1 MNGAARLARIV
12 ILSVS
17 SILGAC
23 VPLLPAP
30 YAPYLPDEPVPAG
43 GYTETEVQ
51 PGVFLVQ
58 FIGNEH
64 TPPDRP
70 ADYALLRAA
79 DLCLQRGKNFMFVG
93 SPATHYMV
101 TGTLSGYTEVVSPS
115 TTSQVVHISA
125 PTLPISPTG
134 GVMVS
139 CAETNENGAWDAQF
153 LARAIRTKYSI
164 S

>member
-1 MNGAARLARIV
+1 MSNATILARV
-12 ILSVS
+12 ATLTLSLV
-17 SILGAC
+17 LGAC
-23 VPLLPAP
+23 TLATP
-30 YAPYLPDEPVPAG
+30 YEPYSPGAAVNAG

-58 FIGNEH
+58 FIGNEW

-70 ADYALLRAA
+70 AQYALLRAA
-79 DLCLQRGKNFMFVG
+79 DLCIQRGKNYMFVG
-93 SPATHYMV
+93 NPVTHFMRTGNVPGATTVVPA
-101 TGTLSGYTEVVSPS
+101 SEN
-115 TTSQVVHISA
+115 SQVVSTMP

-139 CAETNENGAWDAQF
+139 CTETKADGAWDAQF
-153 LARAIRTKYSI
+153 LARAIRAKYSL

>member
-1 MNGAARLARIV
+1 MSAAARLAGIADPGRV
-12 ILSVS
+12 L
-17 SILGAC
+17 ILGAC
-23 VPLLPAP
+23 VPPCRALSAVF
-30 YAPYLPDEPVPAG
+30 AHEPVPAG

-70 ADYALLRAA
+70 ADFALLRAA

-93 SPATHYMV
+93 SPATHYMA
-101 TGTLSGYTEVVSPS
+101 TGTLSGTTEVVPASE
-115 TTSQVVHISA
+115 TSQVVHISA

-139 CAETNENGAWDAQF
+139 CAETHANGAWDAQF

>member
-1 MNGAARLARIV
+1 MGTATIVARNATLTMSLV
-12 ILSVS
+12 LGGCVS
-17 SILGAC
+17 
-23 VPLLPAP
+23 P
-30 YAPYLPDEPVPAG
+30 YAPYEPYSPLGLG

-70 ADYALLRAA
+70 ADFALLRAA
-79 DLCLQRGKNFMFVG
+79 DLCLQRGMNYMFVG
-93 SPATHYMV
+93 NPERHYLA
-101 TGTLSGYTEVVSPS
+101 TGTISGSTTVVPASE
-115 TTSQVVHISA
+115 TSQVVSTMP
-125 PTLPISPTG
+125 PTLPISPIG

-139 CAETNENGAWDAQF
+139 CTETQANGAWDAQF

>member
-1 MNGAARLARIV
+1 MSAAARLTG
-12 ILSVS
+12 ILTLAASLT
-17 SILGAC
+17 LGAC
-23 VPLLPAP
+23 VSPFAP
-30 YAPYLPDEPVPAG
+30 YQPYSFPGLG

-64 TPPDRP
+64 TPADRP
-70 ADYALLRAA
+70 ADLALLRAA
-79 DLCLQRGKNFMFVG
+79 DLCLQRGKNYMFVG
-93 SPATHYMV
+93 NPVMHYLAT
-101 TGTLSGYTEVVSPS
+101 GSLSGTTTVVPASE
-115 TTSQVVHISA
+115 TSQVVSTSP
-125 PTLPISPTG
+125 PTLPVSPIG

-139 CAETNENGAWDAQF
+139 CTETNVNGAWDAQF

>member
-1 MNGAARLARIV
+1 MGTARMVAIMATLAM
-12 ILSVS
+12 S
-17 SILGAC
+17 LGLGGC
-23 VPLLPAP
+23 ISP
-30 YAPYLPDEPVPAG
+30 YARYEPYSPVGLG

-51 PGVFLVQ
+51 PGIFLVQ

-70 ADYALLRAA
+70 ADFALLRAA
-79 DLCLQRGKNFMFVG
+79 DLCLQRGKNYMFVG
-93 SPATHYMV
+93 NPGMHYMA
-101 TGTLSGYTEVVSPS
+101 TGAVSGDTILVSASDTDQVVSTPS
-115 TTSQVVHISA
+115 
-125 PTLPISPTG
+125 PTLPISPIG

-139 CAETNENGAWDAQF
+139 CSETQANGAWDAQF

>member
-1 MNGAARLARIV
+1 MGTATICACVAILA
-12 ILSVS
+12 VS
-17 SILGAC
+17 LMLGAC
-23 VPLLPAP
+23 VGPYAT
-30 YAPYLPDEPVPAG
+30 YAPYSITNLG

-70 ADYALLRAA
+70 ADFALLRAA
-79 DLCLQRGKNFMFVG
+79 DLCLQRGKNYMFVG
-93 SPATHYMV
+93 SPARHYMA
-101 TGTLSGYTEVVSPS
+101 TGTISGTTTVVPASE
-115 TTSQVVHISA
+115 TSQLVSTMP
-125 PTLPISPTG
+125 PTLPVSPIG

-139 CAETNENGAWDAQF
+139 CTETQASGAWDAQF

>member
-1 MNGAARLARIV
+1 MSTATICARVATLAASLVLA
-12 ILSVS
+12 
-17 SILGAC
+17 AC
-23 VPLLPAP
+23 ESLYAP
-30 YAPYLPDEPVPAG
+30 YAPYSPHPVGMPG

-70 ADYALLRAA
+70 ADFALLRAA
-79 DLCLQRGKNFMFVG
+79 ELCLQRGRNYMFVG
-93 SPATHYMV
+93 NPVRHYMQ
-101 TGTLSGYTEVVSPS
+101 TGTVSETTHVS
-115 TTSQVVHISA
+115 ASETSQVVTLS
-125 PTLPISPTG
+125 PSTLPISPIG
-134 GVMVS
+134 GVIVS
-139 CAETNENGAWDAQF
+139 CTETQADGAWDAQF

>member
-1 MNGAARLARIV
+1 MVSTMVARVATLT
-12 ILSVS
+12 LSLV
-17 SILGAC
+17 LGGCISPSATF
-23 VPLLPAP
+23 VPYSPGGL
-30 YAPYLPDEPVPAG
+30 G

-58 FIGNEH
+58 FIGNEY

-70 ADYALLRAA
+70 ADFVLLRAA
-79 DLCLQRGKNFMFVG
+79 DLCLQRGKNYMFVG
-93 SPATHYMV
+93 NPERHYMA
-101 TGTLSGYTEVVSPS
+101 TGAVSGTTLVVPASD
-115 TTSQVVHISA
+115 TSQVVSTPA
-125 PTLPISPTG
+125 PTLPISPIG

-139 CAETNENGAWDAQF
+139 CSETQADGAWDAQF

>member
-1 MNGAARLARIV
+1 MKAAARLAE
-12 ILSVS
+12 ILTLAVS
-17 SILGAC
+17 STLGAC
-23 VPLLPAP
+23 VSP
-30 YAPYLPDEPVPAG
+30 YAPYEPYSFLGLG

-51 PGVFLVQ
+51 PGLFLVQ

-79 DLCLQRGKNFMFVG
+79 DLCLHRGKNYMFVG
-93 SPATHYMV
+93 TPVTHYMP
-101 TGTLSGYTEVVSPS
+101 TGSIPGTTTVVPASEA
-115 TTSQVVHISA
+115 SQVVSTMP

-134 GVMVS
+134 GVMVT
-139 CAETNENGAWDAQF
+139 CTETNANGAWDAQF

>member
-1 MNGAARLARIV
+1 MSTATICARVATPAISLMLA
-12 ILSVS
+12 
-17 SILGAC
+17 AC
-23 VPLLPAP
+23 VSP
-30 YAPYLPDEPVPAG
+30 YAPYQPYAPLSLG

-70 ADYALLRAA
+70 ADFALLRAA

-93 SPATHYMV
+93 NPARHYMP
-101 TGTLSGYTEVVSPS
+101 TGTVSETTVVSAS
-115 TTSQVVHISA
+115 ETSQVVYFS
-125 PTLPISPTG
+125 PTLPISPIG

-139 CAETNENGAWDAQF
+139 CAETQADGAWDAQF

-164 S
+164 T

>member
-1 MNGAARLARIV
+1 MSLVLGGC
-12 ILSVS
+12 VS
-17 SILGAC
+17 
-23 VPLLPAP
+23 P
-30 YAPYLPDEPVPAG
+30 YAPYEPYSPQGLG

-70 ADYALLRAA
+70 ADFALLRAA
-79 DLCLQRGKNFMFVG
+79 DLCLQRGMNYMFVG
-93 SPATHYMV
+93 NPERHYLA
-101 TGTLSGYTEVVSPS
+101 TGTISGTTTVVSAS
-115 TTSQVVHISA
+115 ETSQVVSTMP
-125 PTLPISPTG
+125 PTLPISPIG

-139 CAETNENGAWDAQF
+139 CTATQANGAWDAQF